1 MTSHTAPMA
10 QLPLTGFV
18 RLSQL
23 VPAIVPFSPATL
35 WRKVRAGTFPQPVK
49 ISTRCTAWRCED
61 IRAWI
66 ESRHG

>member
-1 MTSHTAPMA
+1 MTTHIAPTAH
-10 QLPLTGFV
+10 LPATGFV

-49 ISTRCTAWRCED
+49 ISARCTAWRCED
-61 IRAWI
+61 VRAWI
-66 ESRHG
+66 ESHHA